1 MEDEGIMALPQG
13 QQPMQN
19 QAPPKKPVYV
29 SSADAYDAALQGLSA
44 STNDPSQAEAVKQAV
59 RESIDELALSPK
71 EVIALL
77 DVLEYMSQHPEEYP
91 QLRQQL
97 LEADMMDEDD
107 LPEEYDSAFL
117 GMAIMV
123 LNEYQAS
130 RAEGAQAA
138 MDMSPTVEGLGPMPM
153 AEGGL
158 ADMARYLAAQGRNG
172 DTMLAHITPEEARLL
187 KSMGGA
193 GTPNPVTG
201 LPQFFLK
208 KLFKGIKKAVK
219 KILKNPIFRIIAT
232 VALATVIG
240 PAAISAIG
248 GLTGAATVAAGT
260 AGAAAGLGG
269 TAFALSTSAA
279 AAASAL
285 TAVGTSAAVSA
296 MAGEKLNAKNLLVN
310 AAASYFGAG
319 GNVGQFA
326 PLRMATDLAGRI
338 PGITAG
344 SNVAQSIGSALTSAT
359 VARAAGL
366 SSDQAL
372 AMGLQSGAGTYFS
385 KLTKPLT
392 GYSDK
397 ELTDMGYSEGAIAR
411 IRAEN
416 APQATTAP
424 APPSGAAPTTP
435 ATTQTAAE
443 QMGAGAPGAVSTASE
458 LPSLSA
464 FAKPPPGMEYD
475 VSTNK
480 FVPIGK
486 VGDLTGTAAVAS
498 TYPTGLTFGQRF
510 DRMINPPTGSSFLE
524 NASNVFLKNPNAQ
537 SILGQYVPAGL
548 TLAGIG
554 AVTGGF
560 KDQPVDQNPLF
571 NRDYTGSDYIRDNP
585 KLFGGSLGRVE
596 GMPAPFNPLVPTSPY
611 GPMPTG
617 TAPTVVPRGVSL
629 RPAGIVQPYNVAGLY
644 GVPDLSAPVEQP
656 IYMNRGGDPSKF
668 PRKTGPINGPGTGTS
683 DSIPAM
689 LSDGEFVFTAKA
701 VRSAGGGSRRKGAKR
716 MYALMKKLE
725 GGAVKG

>member
-13 QQPMQN
+13 QAPMQN

-29 SSADAYDAALQGLSA
+29 SSADAYDAALQGLGM

-71 EVIALL
+71 EVTALL
-77 DVLEYMSQHPEEYP
+77 DVLEYMSQNPEEYP

-107 LPEEYDSAFL
+107 LPEEYDAAFL

-130 RAEGAQAA
+130 RTEGAQAA
-138 MDMSPTVEGLGPMPM
+138 MDMGPTVEGLGPMPM

-158 ADMARYLAAQGRNG
+158 ADMAKYLASYGQRG

-187 KSMGGA
+187 KSIGGA
-193 GTPNPVTG
+193 GTLNPHTQ

-208 KLFKGIKKAVK
+208 KLFKGVKKAVK
-219 KILKNPIFRIIAT
+219 KILKNPIFRVVAT
-232 VALATVIG
+232 VALATVLG
-240 PAAISAIG
+240 PAAVSAVG
-248 GLTGAATVAAGT
+248 AMTGATAVAAGT

-319 GNVGQFA
+319 GTVGKFA
-326 PLRMATDLAGRI
+326 PLKMATDLAGRI
-338 PGITAG
+338 PGVTAG
-344 SNVAQSIGSALTSAT
+344 SNVAQSIGSALTSGV

-385 KLTKPLT
+385 NLTKPLAE
-392 GYSDK
+392 YSDQ
-397 ELTDMGYSEGAIAR
+397 ELKDMGYSEGAIGR
-411 IRAEN
+411 VRAEN
-416 APQATTAP
+416 APSTTASQAGAAPPTAP
-424 APPSGAAPTTP
+424 ATTE
-435 ATTQTAAE
+435 TAAE
-443 QMGAGAPGAVSTASE
+443 QVAGGAPGAVSTASE

-464 FAKPPPGMEYD
+464 FAKPPSGMEYD

-486 VGDLTGTAAVAS
+486 VGDLTGTAAS
-498 TYPTGLTFGQRF
+498 TYPTGLTLGQRF
-510 DRMINPPTGSSFLE
+510 NRMLNPPADSSFLE

-537 SILGQYVPAGL
+537 SILGQYAPAGL

-554 AVTGGF
+554 ALTGGF

-571 NRDYTGSDYIRDNP
+571 NRDYTGSDYLRDNP
-585 KLFGGSLGRVE
+585 KLFGGTLGRVE
-596 GMPAPFNPLVPTSPY
+596 GMPKPYDPIVATQSYGTPPTAAAPPV
-611 GPMPTG
+611 
-617 TAPTVVPRGVSL
+617 VVPRGVTL
-629 RPAGIVQPYNVAGLY
+629 QPQGIPQPYNVAGLY
-644 GVPDLSAPVEQP
+644 GVPELAAPVRQP
-656 IYMNRGGDPSKF
+656 VYMNKGGDPSKF

-701 VRSAGGGSRRKGAKR
+701 VRNAGGGSRRKGAKR